1 MPFLPLFPIM
11 AARPPYV
18 VLMLGLLLAGCQ
30 PLMSASPTDNPAPIS
45 RADNTVADWP
55 FRFKRH
61 NFGAACYSTYGCK
74 LVYADLLH
82 LDQPEDELQPS
93 SESIGSDYRENFG
106 AGRAGIVNFP
116 PPAAITWR
124 SKDGTLHRAEVDM
137 AAIFKDE
144 LILHNVPREDV
155 LEDTSVGD
163 PEIILEVNDRT
174 INVYMKAFIS
184 IKSLRM
190 PGNPHSDYRNDLIL
204 AYTRTY

>member
-1 MPFLPLFPIM
+1 
-11 AARPPYV
+11 
-18 VLMLGLLLAGCQ
+18 
-30 PLMSASPTDNPAPIS
+30 MSASPTTNPAPIS

-93 SESIGSDYRENFG
+93 SESIGPDYRENLG

-116 PPAAITWR
+116 PPAAVTWR
-124 SKDGTLHRAEVDM
+124 SKDGTRHQAEVDM
-137 AAIFKDE
+137 ATIFRDE
-144 LILHNVPREDV
+144 LILHNVPRDEVGEGSV
-155 LEDTSVGD
+155 L
-163 PEIILEVNDRT
+163 EIILEVNDRT
-174 INVYMKAFIS
+174 INVFMRARIPTKELQI
-184 IKSLRM
+184 
-190 PGNPHSDYRNDLIL
+190 PGNQHSRFRDDLIL